1 MSNKTK
7 AVNFKKK
14 LNFMNLNR
22 SIEPMSDKD
31 KYLLK
36 SIEEVSYENIQTTTR
51 GRIRSQY
58 S

>member
-36 SIEEVSYENIQTTTR
+36 SIEEVSYENIQTITR